1 MRAIVQDEYGPY
13 AQVLRATQIATRSP
27 GQARSSFGCG
37 QRRCTP
43 TCGTPSP
50 GFPTSCDSWAPD
62 CQPRSNRYR
71 ARIWPGS
78 RAGRPRR
85 DAFRPG
91 DRVFGEITTTNQ
103 WRNAGAFAEF
113 AAVNEAYLEPIP
125 DGMNDREAA
134 SVPTAALIA
143 LTNLRDQG
151 QVREGQR
158 VLVNGAGGGVGV
170 WAVQLAKALGA
181 TVTAVDTSAKL
192 DLLRELG
199 ADHVIDYTK
208 QDFTRLGVRYDIV
221 FDIVSQARFSEI
233 REALEPDGTFVIIGH
248 DQYGRSG
255 HRVLGSLGRMLP
267 LMAMSP
273 FVKQIPGIRSG
284 PSRAQNWET
293 IVVCWPKI
301 ASTRWSTPHL
311 LARRGGR
318 GLGLLGLRRRRGP
331 RGPTV

>member
-1 MRAIVQDEYGPY
+1 M
-13 AQVLRATQIATRSP
+13 
-27 GQARSSFGCG
+27 
-37 QRRCTP
+37 
-43 TCGTPSP
+43 
-50 GFPTSCDSWAPD
+50 
-62 CQPRSNRYR
+62 
-71 ARIWPGS
+71 
-78 RAGRPRR
+78 
-85 DAFRPG
+85 
-91 DRVFGEITTTNQ
+91 
-103 WRNAGAFAEF
+103 
-113 AAVNEAYLEPIP
+113 
-125 DGMNDREAA
+125 
-134 SVPTAALIA
+134 
-143 LTNLRDQG
+143 
-151 QVREGQR
+151 
-158 VLVNGAGGGVGV
+158 LVNGAGGGVGV

-293 IVVCWPKI
+293 IVG
-301 ASTRWSTPHL
+301 L
-311 LARRGGR
+311 LAEDRIHPVVDPHIFSLEEAVEALDFLVSGAAVGR
-318 GLGLLGLRRRRGP
+318 VVL
-331 RGPTV
+331 TV